1 MAAMRERSTSERRV
15 VKKARGGQASSVR
28 WTTIDVEETVLAHN
42 SNSAVMLKTPAM
54 LYSSLAVVAAALP
67 RPSPSPRKR
76 PAARCSS
83 RLANH
88 RANPFAAHASR
99 SERSSR
105 ARLNN
110 QLGRSRS
117 IGHESCHSCTSGLLR
132 PSSTTAH
139 SPAVMVPR
147 CAPCYYYPPT
157 HVRTRSHEQPI
168 CCVQVLM
175 YTCTAARH
183 PSLHHG
189 TSTATT
195 HHKHKPASPENV
207 AF

>member
-1 MAAMRERSTSERRV
+1 MRERSTSERRV

-28 WTTIDVEETVLAHN
+28 WTTIDVEETGLAHN

-76 PAARCSS
+76 PAARCRS

-88 RANPFAAHASR
+88 RANPFAAHPSR
-99 SERSSR
+99 SEHSSR
-105 ARLNN
+105 ARLNNN

-117 IGHESCHSCTSGLLR
+117 IGHECCHSCTSGLLR
-132 PSSTTAH
+132 PSSATAH

-147 CAPCYYYPPT
+147 CTPCYYYLPT
-157 HVRTRSHEQPI
+157 HARTRSHEQRI
-168 CCVQVLM
+168 CRVEVLM
-175 YTCTAARH
+175 
-183 PSLHHG
+183 
-189 TSTATT
+189 
-195 HHKHKPASPENV
+195 
-207 AF
+207 